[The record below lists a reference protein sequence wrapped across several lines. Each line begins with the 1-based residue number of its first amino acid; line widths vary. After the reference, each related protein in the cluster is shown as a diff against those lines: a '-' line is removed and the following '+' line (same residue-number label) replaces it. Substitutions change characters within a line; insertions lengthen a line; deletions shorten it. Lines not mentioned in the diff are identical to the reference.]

1 MKLLVVNGPNMN
13 TLGQREPEIYGTDTL
28 EDIETLGRKHAED
41 LNATADFFQSNS
53 EGEIIDH
60 IQKHQAEVGGI
71 IINPGGLAF
80 SSVALRDCLA
90 ATGVPVI
97 EVHISNT
104 YAREE
109 FRHRSLI
116 APIAKGQIT
125 GLGMR
130 GYMLA
135 ISYFVREYA
144 AKARAA
150 AK

>member
-1 MKLLVVNGPNMN
+1 MKLLIINGPNLN
-13 TLGQREPEIYGTDTL
+13 TLGQREPEIYGTATL
-28 EDIETLGRKHAED
+28 ADIEIAARKHAED

-53 EGEIIDH
+53 EGEIIDY
-60 IQKHQAEVGGI
+60 IQEHHAEAGGI
-71 IINPGGLAF
+71 IINPGGLAY
-80 SSVALRDCLA
+80 SSLALRDCLA
-90 ATGVPVI
+90 AVSAPVI
-97 EVHISNT
+97 EVHLSNL

-144 AKARAA
+144 AIARAA
-150 AK
+150 K

>member
-1 MKLLVVNGPNMN
+1 MKLLVINGPNLNM
-13 TLGQREPEIYGTDTL
+13 LGQREPEIYGTNTL
-28 EDIETLGRKHAED
+28 ADIETAGRKHAED
-41 LNATADFFQSNS
+41 LNATAEFFQSNS
-53 EGEIIDH
+53 EGEIIDY
-60 IQKHQAEVGGI
+60 IQQHHAEAGGI
-71 IINPGGLAF
+71 IINPGGLAH

-90 ATGVPVI
+90 EVSVPVI
-97 EVHISNT
+97 EVHLSNL

-144 AKARAA
+144 AIARAA
-150 AK
+150 Q